1 MEVYQDIRFINSYEN
16 MVLQELKPM
25 KGIDFDKDV
34 QAFEQALRL
43 NGLDN
48 VENINTENFISS
60 FDKALFDKVGEFKI
74 SVDQKLDDIHS
85 LFKSKK
91 ELGMKDLLK
100 IQYQTGMFLVEVTAV
115 STGSDKVSDGI
126 ITLFQTR

>member
-1 MEVYQDIRFINSYEN
+1 M
-16 MVLQELKPM
+16 
-25 KGIDFDKDV
+25 